1 MPSHRETR
9 LLPYI
14 QEQVFDLVADVEKYP
29 EFLPWCVAC
38 RIKKR
43 EAPNQFTAD
52 MAIGFKMVRE
62 KFTSRVTL
70 DRPNKITVEYL
81 DGPFQYLVNTWQFK
95 PVSGVNGK
103 PATEVEFYLEFEF
116 RSKLLQSIIGML
128 FEEAVRRMVAAFE
141 ARAVQLYA
149 SASAS
154 SS

>member
-1 MPSHRETR
+1 MPIHRETR
-9 LLPYI
+9 LLPYTPD
-14 QEQVFDLVADVEKYP
+14 QVFDLVADVEKYP

-38 RIKKR
+38 RIKNR
-43 EAPNQFTAD
+43 ETPTRFTAD

-70 DRPNKITVEYL
+70 ERPGKITVEYL

-95 PVSGVNGK
+95 PTTLASGK
-103 PATEVEFYLEFEF
+103 QATEVEFFLEFEF

-141 ARAVQLYA
+141 TRAAVLYA
-149 SASAS
+149 SANS
-154 SS
+154 SVA